1 MTRTRAPKGRH
12 RDHADRRAVIDVL
25 LARLARGI
33 PFTAAEAAMFAEQ
46 VREEQRLADENRKA
60 MAGTTQALERHRE
73 AAAEVI
79 RELEQR
85 AEQAEQQLDEQRQA
99 LATALRVR
107 EGHEWPALID
117 WAAQAHEWA
126 TRAAVKA
133 DRKRAEQAEER
144 AGRFEAAWQSAR
156 QRATEQRTL
165 AQIRSSRLRSR
176 AERIAALEQRAHAEC
191 QRADTL
197 ARQLAEAEQRLARMA
212 DNRTG
217 WMQRAQDETHRA
229 DRYRTAWYACRR
241 DRKADRA
248 AMAADLP
255 LIAVAPPPRAPE
267 VITDRAAIRAALD
280 ESCPDDCPCRAVCI
294 AARP

>member
-1 MTRTRAPKGRH
+1 MKPTAQRRR
-12 RDHADRRAVIDVL
+12 DRRDLLDTLLSRALRGRLTTTEAAL
-25 LARLARGI
+25 LA
-33 PFTAAEAAMFAEQ
+33 ES
-46 VREEQRLADENRKA
+46 VREEQRVSDETRARLADSDRNIAK
-60 MAGTTQALERHRE
+60 HRE
-73 AAAEVI
+73 AAAEAI

-85 AEQAEQQLDEQRQA
+85 A
-99 LATALRVR
+99 
-107 EGHEWPALID
+107 
-117 WAAQAHEWA
+117 
-126 TRAAVKA
+126 K
-133 DRKRAEQAEER
+133 QAEER

-176 AERIAALEQRAHAEC
+176 AERIAAL
-191 QRADTL
+191 
-197 ARQLAEAEQRLARMA
+197 EQRLARMA

-267 VITDRAAIRAALD
+267 VITDRATIRNALD
-280 ESCPDDCPCRAVCI
+280 EQFDAVRR
-294 AARP
+294 ARP